1 MRGVNQIAATANNS
15 LAAIRVVVAAL
26 LAPIVVV
33 LKRRRLRKWTV
44 IKMSLMTILSLI
56 LNQQKQ

>member
-1 MRGVNQIAATANNS
+1 MRGVNQIAATVNNS
-15 LAAIRVVVAAL
+15 LAAIRAVVAAL

>member
-26 LAPIVVV
+26 FAPIVVV
-33 LKRRRLRKWTV
+33 LKKRLRKLTV

-56 LNQQKQ
+56 LNQQKQQ